1 MDLLRSIFYPTND
14 PYSFMVSIVRV
25 ESVHW
30 QANDE
35 EAAINNDLSE
45 SHTFRTLPMLRYRNR
60 YTGLRNANPCY
71 QTFWYV
77 YTYQGM
83 IGAVMIGII

>member
-1 MDLLRSIFYPTND
+1 MDLLRSIFDPTND

-45 SHTFRTLPMLRYRNR
+45 SHTFRTLPILRYRNR